1 MHAIDDVGR
10 EHLLDDD
17 AAVGSEM
24 LEHHLERRVGGDA
37 SERAKSGGHD
47 ARVSEARIGRRRAPA
62 SEVVEQV
69 DETLEDEQ
77 PVVLGYVTVLVPP
90 GVGVWDVH
98 RPQANFECG
107 HDVAA
112 GRVADHP

>member
-62 SEVVEQV
+62 S
-69 DETLEDEQ
+69 DLGEQ
-77 PVVLGYVTVLVPP
+77 PGERLVDPEMARLF
-90 GVGVWDVH
+90 H
-98 RPQANFECG
+98 RAHEKP
-107 HDVAA
+107 
-112 GRVADHP
+112 